1 MFCIKVIFGETK
13 SSNLR
18 GTSARVECSVY
29 SVSRP
34 PEVLLSLLVES
45 TVNRFFL
52 PRLCWNSK
60 PFLKLN
66 MNIWFF
72 DQISFVSLW
81 TRNNS
86 TTKLDTT
93 RYKERLVTTLTS
105 PYLFWVFNCGGYIET
120 DFSEKIFKHWTCGA
134 TRLNWSWTGYTRSA
148 DKNIG
153 GVYI

>member
-1 MFCIKVIFGETK
+1 MRRNFEIF
-13 SSNLR
+13 
-18 GTSARVECSVY
+18 VEHQHVFEYSVY

-34 PEVLLSLLVES
+34 LEVHFPLLVEN

-60 PFLKLN
+60 PFLKLE

-72 DQISFVSLW
+72 DQISFVSFW
-81 TRNNS
+81 SRNYC

-120 DFSEKIFKHWTCGA
+120 TNFSEKIFKHRTCGA
-134 TRLNWSWTGYTRSA
+134 TRLNCSRTSYTRSA
-148 DKNIG
+148 QKNIS
-153 GVYI
+153 GVNI